1 MRRNAVLATIYGGLI
16 AGTIDIFAP
25 ALIYWINPL
34 GVVRFIAGGLI
45 GRPTAKAGGAEIA
58 VLGVLLQWTMSLIIA
73 AIFVYAAMR
82 IPALVRRWIAAG
94 IAYGT
99 VVFFVMNYVVRPLSM
114 HGDFPKMDTYGF
126 ATNMAAMWLFGL
138 IIAWF
143 AKRYLKTSR
152 FA

>member
-1 MRRNAVLATIYGGLI
+1 MRRNAWLAVLYGGLI

-25 ALIYWINPL
+25 SLIYWINPL
-34 GVVRFIAGGLI
+34 GVLRFIAGGLI
-45 GRPTAKAGGAEIA
+45 GRAAAKAGGPEIA
-58 VLGVLLQWTMSLIIA
+58 VLGVLLQWMMSLIIA
-73 AIFVYAAMR
+73 AIFVYAAAR

-94 IAYGT
+94 IAYGA

-114 HGDFPKMDTYGF
+114 HGDFPKMDLYGF
-126 ATNMAAMWLFGL
+126 STNMAAMWLFGL

-143 AKRYLKTSR
+143 ARRYLGRKR

>member
-1 MRRNAVLATIYGGLI
+1 MRRNAWLAVLYGGLI

-25 ALIYWINPL
+25 SLIYWINPL
-34 GVVRFIAGGLI
+34 AVLRFIAGGLI
-45 GRPTAKAGGAEIA
+45 GRTAAKAGGPEIA
-58 VLGVLLQWTMSLIIA
+58 VLGILLQWTMSLIIA
-73 AIFVYAAMR
+73 AIFVYAATR

-94 IAYGT
+94 VAYGV

-114 HGDFPKMDTYGF
+114 HGDFPKMDLYGF
-126 ATNMAAMWLFGL
+126 STNLAAMWLFGL

-143 AKRYLKTSR
+143 ARRYLGRKY